1 MKPILY
7 YFQGK
12 KIYAVTDGRKPAEK
26 SRKKTFDWQM
36 PESESTIEE
45 ASSLPSQS
53 KKKSVNYAR

>member
-1 MKPILY
+1 M
-7 YFQGK
+7 
-12 KIYAVTDGRKPAEK
+12 TDCRKPAEK